1 MLTIVE
7 QDHRQ
12 PVSELGAQGWI
23 GGRDGIDVDLVELH
37 LELVDNRPQI
47 GPGTGTGGT
56 TRPGQQ
62 RDPHPASVAGIG
74 D

>member
-12 PVSELGAQGWI
+12 PVAEFGAQGWI

-37 LELVDNRPQI
+37 VELVDNRP
-47 GPGTGTGGT
+47 
-56 TRPGQQ
+56 
-62 RDPHPASVAGIG
+62 
-74 D
+74 